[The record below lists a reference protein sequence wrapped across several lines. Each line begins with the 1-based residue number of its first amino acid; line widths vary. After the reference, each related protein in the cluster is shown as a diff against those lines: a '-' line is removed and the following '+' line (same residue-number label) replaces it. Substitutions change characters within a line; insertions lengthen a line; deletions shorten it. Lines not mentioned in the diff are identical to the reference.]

1 MHVND
6 KVSSFFV
13 FVLYFVWS
21 TVKVSY
27 LSRVKAGFSFC
38 SIAFD
43 FN

>member
-6 KVSSFFV
+6 KVCRFLS
-13 FVLYFVWS
+13 FVWGI
-21 TVKVSY
+21 VKLPN

-43 FN
+43 YNG